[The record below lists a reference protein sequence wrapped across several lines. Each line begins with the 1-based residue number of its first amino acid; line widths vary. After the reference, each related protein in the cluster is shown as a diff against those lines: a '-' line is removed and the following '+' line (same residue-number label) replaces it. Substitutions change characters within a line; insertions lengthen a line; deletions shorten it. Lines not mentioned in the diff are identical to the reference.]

1 MNSKEWRDGFLRER
15 GLSAP
20 DERPLYAYRCSD
32 GEYEIARKRVCNL
45 IRNRELFRRE
55 DPILPI
61 LFCLFAAEAWR
72 RHHEAGPWKWQTVLR
87 EVDAAGIEH
96 STLVGWVERGLR
108 YWRRK
113 LIVNSSGR
121 EFLLTIACEGGL
133 PLNLL
138 RREGSGLRRYF
149 RALLEELPRYDKVSV
164 ELGRELAERLRDRLP
179 SGLRQEVVYQLSGK
193 LITTIWD
200 LQAQVVGNSDPIGAL
215 NRLKPDWRDDLPLS
229 LGDTVTEVLLRNLVE
244 DAAELRRQPPTL
256 LRWQCSLERES
267 NGGWQLT
274 RRLALPGSCSGEQ
287 LADWTGLEPDQM
299 PNRFRLLHEGREGL
313 APIALITHIRGAG
326 AGAIYRIEQLG
337 RALCFQGLTAMA
349 AQRLQLTAQQAYSVD
364 AIGNEPLSDYLPWVF
379 SEKDAN
385 LCPFL
390 GEGSLRIRASSL
402 LVAAPSDHQVINLG
416 QGAVESLG
424 SLAGVNRALYR
435 LQGAADVVSP
445 DGEHC
450 RLSSAVS
457 DEQIEMLRLTGP
469 IFPQAL
475 NERPVFRGMPWLE
488 KRPLNGNLERV
499 NALEWRP
506 ADRGDAGW
514 RPMTAACVGNVW
526 VRWVEDGILRFRA
539 RAEIIPA
546 SANAMITTGRVTL
559 TGLLGARVRIGPL
572 ASASAAVTPT
582 PEGVVLDCKVTQ
594 GTGPERFNIVLD
606 WLDGR
611 TLDLEL
617 PFPVQGALFA
627 QGGMGLPPGAVIPLG
642 RLGAARAVA
651 QAPDGGGGFRLEG
664 ELRAEDI
671 DQELQRLLWLNEPL
685 RLVGNGRCELELH
698 TLQDAITRLFSATAS
713 LDAQVR
719 LSIVGQGSQR
729 LATITVARFDLFL
742 TRDCERGCVQLGGQP
757 EPNCTER
764 LTMMML
770 PLWEPEREPVILVRR
785 DDETAWS
792 VPPNLETGPW
802 LVLGRDGGWLRTRPL
817 LWTVTTSSPPDSD
830 LTEVVTESGA
840 DDSVATHGLIET
852 IRSPEGARGERFK
865 ALLAAMAER
874 PQHPDWPRLLR
885 ILDLTQELPATSLDL
900 CRCLGQTPAAAIMA
914 LLLADGSEFERIWS
928 LAEQLPFDWRL
939 TPVALW
945 LKMTRLRF
953 DNLRT
958 ALEGTGLGEKFVH
971 EQFDVFRQRLATRG
985 ESWET
990 LGEWLQKDL
999 FPNLPVT
1006 CRSMLNLAK
1015 AAPTTL
1021 EYTLGAAQQDLFRG
1035 HIDEQWPILLY
1046 ILEQAETKLPTYWRF
1061 GREETFHRPVLCAP
1075 FLVATLALR
1084 NWSHAPALLFE
1095 LHRARDFDP
1104 PWFDTAYAT
1113 ALCLG
1118 LAGLT
1123 TNS

>member
-193 LITTIWD
+193 LITTIWN
-200 LQAQVVGNSDPIGAL
+200 LQTQVVGNSDPIGAL

-244 DAAELRRQPPTL
+244 DAAELRRQPPTP

-287 LADWTGLEPDQM
+287 LADWTGLGPDQM

-313 APIALITHIRGAG
+313 APVALITQIRG
-326 AGAIYRIEQLG
+326 AGAIYRIEQSG
-337 RALCFQGLTAMA
+337 QAPCIQGLVAMA
-349 AQRLQLTAQQAYSVD
+349 GQRLQLAASQTYPVA
-364 AIGNEPLSDYLPWVF
+364 AIGDEPLSDYLPWAF
-379 SEKDAN
+379 RDEDAN
-385 LCPFL
+385 PRPFL
-390 GEGSLRIRASSL
+390 GQGYLHTQASSL
-402 LVAAPSDHQVINLG
+402 LIAVPTDHQVITIG

-435 LQGAADVVSP
+435 IKGAADVVSP
-445 DGEHC
+445 DNEHC
-450 RLSSAVS
+450 RFFCAAS
-457 DEQIEMLRLTGP
+457 DEPIETLRLAGP
-469 IFPQAL
+469 TFPQAL
-475 NERPVFRGMPWLE
+475 NERTVFRGMPWLE
-488 KRPLNGNLERV
+488 KRLPHGNPERV
-499 NALEWRP
+499 NTLEWRP
-506 ADRGDAGW
+506 ADGGDTHW
-514 RPMTAACVGNVW
+514 RPMTTACVGNVW
-526 VRWVEDGILRFRA
+526 VRWIENGILRFRA
-539 RAEIIPA
+539 RAAIMPA
-546 SANAMITTGRVTL
+546 SASVAITTGRVMLAGL
-559 TGLLGARVRIGPL
+559 TGAKVRISPL
-572 ASASAAVTPT
+572 ASASIAVIPT
-582 PEGVVLDCKVTQ
+582 PEGAVLDCQVTQ
-594 GTGPERFNIVLD
+594 GAGPERFNIVLG

-757 EPNCTER
+757 EPDCAER
-764 LTMMML
+764 LTITML
-770 PLWEPEREPVILVRR
+770 PLWEPEREPVTLVRR
-785 DDETAWS
+785 DDETAWR
-792 VPPNLETGPW
+792 VPLHIETGPW

-817 LWTVTTSSPPDSD
+817 LWTVTASSLPDSD
-830 LTEVVTESGA
+830 LTEAVTESGA
-840 DDSVATHGLIET
+840 DDSVATPGLIET
-852 IRSPEGARGERFK
+852 IRSLEGARGERFK

-900 CRCLGQTPAAAIMA
+900 CRCLGETPAAAIMA
-914 LLLADGSEFERIWS
+914 LLLADDSEFERTWS

-939 TPVALW
+939 APVALW

-1035 HIDEQWPILLY
+1035 HTGEQWPLLPR
-1046 ILEQAETKLPTYWRF
+1046 ILEQAETKLPAPRRF
-1061 GREETFHRPVLCAP
+1061 GLEETFRRPVLCAP
-1075 FLVATLALR
+1075 FLVATLALW
-1084 NWSHAPALLFE
+1084 NGSHAPALLFE

-1118 LAGLT
+1118 LADLT
-1123 TNS
+1123 T